1 MGPLNERDELK
12 RLAPRLHGLPK
23 ADPFTVPDG
32 FFERFPHQVQA
43 AIAEGRSTNAPAW
56 TWWKRA
62 AFALPVL
69 AILATGA
76 MLLLRENTPAPV
88 AVEVTPLPDSEL
100 VLLDDATLLAAIEDN
115 AAAITPA
122 DLGHVDSALDET
134 YLLAYLEEE
143 GADLTEL
150 FNTTTE

>member
-1 MGPLNERDELK
+1 
-12 RLAPRLHGLPK
+12 
-23 ADPFTVPDG
+23 
-32 FFERFPHQVQA
+32 
-43 AIAEGRSTNAPAW
+43 
-56 TWWKRA
+56 
-62 AFALPVL
+62 
-69 AILATGA
+69 

>member
-1 MGPLNERDELK
+1 MEQLDGHDELE
-12 RLAPRLHGLPK
+12 RLAPKLHGLPK
-23 ADPFTVPDG
+23 TDPFTVPDG

-43 AIAEGRSTNAPAW
+43 AIAEGARTPVRAW

-62 AFALPVL
+62 AIALPVIALL
-69 AILATGA
+69 AFGA
-76 MLLLRENTPAPV
+76 LNFFRGDVPEPV
-88 AVEVTPLPDSEL
+88 AVTPLPDNEL
-100 VLLDDATLLAAIEDN
+100 ILVDDAALLSAIEESVG
-115 AAAITPA
+115 AITPD
-122 DLGHVDSALDET
+122 DLGRLDSSLNET